1 MAKFN
6 VGDDVFVIHSDP
18 AGHYHYGQVGT
29 VIYDEKMA
37 ETIASLDQQFPGF
50 AADTLTVKFLS
61 GEVLYVGVDDVEAVN
76 V

>member
-6 VGDDVFVIHSDP
+6 VGEDVVVVRTDP
-18 AGHYHYGQVGT
+18 AGFYHEGQVGT

-37 ETIASLDQQFPGF
+37 ETIAAMDQQFPGF

-61 GEVLYVGVDDVEAVN
+61 GAVLYVGVNDVEALN